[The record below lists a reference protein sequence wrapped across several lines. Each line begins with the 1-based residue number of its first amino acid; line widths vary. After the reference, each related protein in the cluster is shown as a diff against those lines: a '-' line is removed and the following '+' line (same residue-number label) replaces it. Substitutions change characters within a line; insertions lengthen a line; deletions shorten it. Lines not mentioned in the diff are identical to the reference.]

1 MIIKIH
7 GEIKN
12 DETKDFELAFFGID
26 NGVSFATIDD
36 AIAAKPED
44 DDTIILK
51 IHCNGGLCS
60 EGYAIYDRL
69 RSVPNTTIEAEVEGE
84 CSSMATIIL
93 LAASKRRAMQNS
105 RFCIHKPRYMF
116 YYCEEMTEDEAQ
128 RAYVDLHDE
137 TERMLRIYTERTGQT
152 RETLEALMKE
162 NKYITAE
169 EAKDLGLVQD
179 IVQPIS
185 ASKMSKPSS
194 LKALLLRAC
203 RKAGITEEEIKE
215 AVKAEAKP
223 QALSLKT
230 DDGTDLEIESD
241 ENTPQVGDQAKPDG
255 EHHMPDGTVIII
267 QNGEIT
273 EIKPKEE
280 ENPGGDGGEDGGET
294 EEDPNEETDEEKE
307 SLKQENQTLKDQN
320 AELQRQLE
328 EAKGAKKTQSDIEA
342 LSFIEE
348 CGGIEKVKSMRSTYQ
363 PPQPEGGKKSVPQT
377 PKSKLDE
384 EYDRLFN
391 N

>member
-12 DETKDFELAFFGID
+12 DEQKDYELAFFGVENGITFGSID
-26 NGVSFATIDD
+26 E
-36 AIAAKPED
+36 AISAKPTED
-44 DDTIILK
+44 SNITLK
-51 IHCNGGLCS
+51 IHCNGGLCT

-69 RSVPNTTIEAEVEGE
+69 RSVADATIEAEVEGE

-93 LAASKRRAMQNS
+93 LAASKRRATENS
-105 RFCIHKPRYMF
+105 RFCIHKPRMPWYF
-116 YYCEEMTEDEAQ
+116 CEDMTEDEAAK
-128 RAYVDLHDE
+128 AYNDLHDE
-137 TERMLRIYTERTGQT
+137 TERMLKIYTERTGQS

-169 EAKDLGLVQD
+169 EAKDLGFIQE

-185 ASKMSKPSS
+185 ASTKKMSKPNS
-194 LKALLLRAC
+194 LKKLLLGVC
-203 RKAGITEEEIKE
+203 KAAGVTADEIAE
-215 AVKAEAKP
+215 AVKE
-223 QALSLKT
+223 QNVVGLTLTT
-230 DDGTDLEIESD
+230 DDGTTLEIEREEGD
-241 ENTPQVGDQAKPDG
+241 PQVGDQASPDG
-255 EHHMPDGTVIII
+255 EHHMPDGTTIIVE
-267 QNGEIT
+267 NGVIT

-280 ENPGGDGGEDGGET
+280 QTPEEEET
-294 EEDPNEETDEEKE
+294 NEEEMETI
-307 SLKQENQTLKDQN
+307 KQENQTLKDKN
-320 AELQRQLE
+320 AELQRQLD
-328 EAKGAKKTQSDIEA
+328 EAKSAKKTTSEIEA

-363 PPQPEGGKKSVPQT
+363 PPKPEGGKKPQPAA

>member
-12 DETKDFELAFFGID
+12 DEQKDFELAFLGID
-26 NGVSFATIDD
+26 SGVSFNTIDE

-44 DDTIILK
+44 DGTIVLK
-51 IHCNGGLCS
+51 IHCNGGLCT

-69 RSVPNTTIEAEVEGE
+69 RSVPNTIIEAEVEGE

-93 LAASKRRAMQNS
+93 LAASKRRAMENS
-105 RFCIHKPRYMF
+105 RFCIHKPHLPWYV
-116 YYCEEMTEDEAQ
+116 CEEMTEDEAMK
-128 RAYVDLHDE
+128 AYNDLHEE
-137 TERMLRIYTERTGQT
+137 TERMLKIYTERTGQT
-152 RETLEALMKE
+152 REKLEALMKE

-169 EAKDLGLVQD
+169 EAKDLGFVQD

-194 LKALLLRAC
+194 LKVLLLKAC
-203 RKAGITEEEIKE
+203 RKAGVTEEEIKE

-255 EHHMPDGTVIII
+255 EHHMPDGSIIII

-280 ENPGGDGGEDGGET
+280 ENPGGSGDQQP
-294 EEDPNEETDEEKE
+294 EENEETDEEKE
-307 SLKQENQTLKDQN
+307 TLKQENQSLKDQN
-320 AELQRQLE
+320 AELQRQLD
-328 EAKGAKKTQSDIEA
+328 EATGAKKTQADIEA

-348 CGGIEKVKSMRSTYQ
+348 CGGLEKVKSMRSTYT
-363 PPQPEGGKKSVPQT
+363 PPKPEGGKKPAQQA

-391 N
+391 S

>member
-12 DETKDFELAFFGID
+12 DEQKDFELAFLGID
-26 NGVSFATIDD
+26 NGVSFNTIDE

-44 DDTIILK
+44 DGTIVLK
-51 IHCNGGLCS
+51 IHCNGGLCT

-69 RSVPNTTIEAEVEGE
+69 RSVPNTVIEAEVEGE

-105 RFCIHKPRYMF
+105 RFCIHKPHLP
-116 YYCEEMTEDEAQ
+116 YYFCEEMTEDEAM
-128 RAYVDLHDE
+128 RAYNDLHEE
-137 TERMLRIYTERTGQT
+137 TERMLKIYTERTGQT

-162 NKYITAE
+162 DKYITAE
-169 EAKDLGLVQD
+169 EAKDLGFIQD

-185 ASKMSKPSS
+185 ASTKMSKTSS
-194 LKALLLRAC
+194 LKALLLKAC
-203 RKAGITEEEIKE
+203 RKAGITEEEFKE
-215 AVKAEAKP
+215 AAKAEAKP

-241 ENTPQVGDQAKPDG
+241 ETTPQVGDQAKPDG
-255 EHHMPDGTVIII
+255 EHHMPDGTIII
-267 QNGEIT
+267 VQNGEIT

-280 ENPGGDGGEDGGET
+280 ENPGGGAA
-294 EEDPNEETDEEKE
+294 EEEETDEEKE
-307 SLKQENQTLKDQN
+307 SLKQENQTLKDEN
-320 AELQRQLE
+320 AQLKQQLA
-328 EAKGAKKTQSDIEA
+328 EATGAKKTKEEIEA
-342 LSFIEE
+342 LNFITE
-348 CGGIEKVKSMRSTYQ
+348 CGGLEKVKSMRSTYQ
-363 PPQPEGGKKSVPQT
+363 PPKPEGGKKTPPTT